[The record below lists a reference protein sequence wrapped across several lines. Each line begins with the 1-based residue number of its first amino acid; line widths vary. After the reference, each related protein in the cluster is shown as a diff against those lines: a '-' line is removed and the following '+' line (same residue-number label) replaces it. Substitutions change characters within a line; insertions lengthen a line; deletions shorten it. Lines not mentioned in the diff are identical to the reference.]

1 LLEINEDALGHE
13 EFVQRVASKFAAIG
27 NRIPI
32 LLPTFNNPTYLSQM
46 VSQLTK
52 MQGIA
57 IFVLDNRSE
66 YPPMVRLLRDL
77 SDGKS
82 LAVVKFRENNG
93 PHFIFK
99 SKEFYEMLPKYF
111 IYTDPDLL
119 LNTNLPDDFIH
130 KLIQVSEKFSCGKT
144 GFALDLSDSE
154 NFKRDKFFA
163 GTKTETIFKWES
175 KFWKTK
181 LKNNLG
187 LLLYDAPIDT
197 TFALY
202 NKKFFQKDD
211 FFYDAIRV
219 AGNFTAK
226 HLPWY
231 ESSIVP
237 TEEVE
242 FYKNSAKF
250 SVYASP
256 SKIKAHS

>member
-1 LLEINEDALGHE
+1 MLEINEDALGHE
-13 EFVQRVASKFAAIG
+13 EFVQMLASKFAAIG

-32 LLPTFNNPTYLSQM
+32 LLPTFNNPTYLSKM
-46 VSQLTK
+46 ITQLTHI
-52 MQGIA
+52 QGIS

-66 YPPMVRLLRDL
+66 YPPMVRLLKDL
-77 SDGKS
+77 AKNRS
-82 LAVVKFRENNG
+82 AVVVSFRENVG

-99 SKEFYEMLPKYF
+99 SKDLYEMLPKYF

-119 LNTNLPDDFIH
+119 LNANLPDDFLL

-154 NFKRDKFFA
+154 KFKRDKFFA

-175 KFWKTK
+175 KFWKNK
-181 LKNNLG
+181 LDNNLG
-187 LLLYDAPIDT
+187 LVLYDAPIDT

-219 AGNFTAK
+219 AGHFTAK

-237 TEEVE
+237 AEEVE
-242 FYKNSAKF
+242 FYQNSAKF

-256 SKIKAHS
+256 SE